1 MMPLLAPLFPRR
13 PIDVSR
19 WLQRLPEDGSVPQMP
34 GWRWIH
40 TPGHTPGHISFWRE
54 RDRTIIAGDAFITT
68 NQESAY
74 AVAV

>member
-1 MMPLLAPLFPRR
+1 MPLLVPLFPRR